1 MMSCINV
8 PVSVLISY
16 LEKDHSMIETRRLK
30 NVVIFVQTIL
40 SFVLS
45 RNIIN
50 IYNDIARKY
59 ENVTVKDFRKYEKL
73 EYKKNKLKLDIDFL
87 NNCKQ
92 LGVYPKFLIFKL
104 LNVSN
109 KDALSVHKRL
119 LRSAINKRNK
129 ELQHLSKELSLS
141 VNILSTQLSTI
152 DFYILTNSITSYNK
166 KSLQKSL
173 YTQQKKL
180 CSLTKD
186 CNLTIFT
193 ANETITNLTQYELS
207 QEESDLLKTGLYFS
221 IQPDKIRKSEIF
233 TTFEKIHRSFL
244 NNLKSEETKSQIKVH
259 LSYLANSY
267 FYNDKPSPRILRQH
281 RVLRNLRKNKDIV
294 ITKPDQGNGVVI
306 LDRKLYNN
314 AIEEI
319 ISDSSKFEKLNE
331 DPTLKREASLQQFLR
346 KLKQINFFNE
356 IEYDK
361 LYPSGS
367 APARIYGTP
376 KMHKFSSSD
385 SFPKL
390 LPIVSS
396 IGTFNYNLARFLC
409 DLLSPLVPNDYSC
422 KDTFSFV
429 SQIKD
434 ANLSKTFLVSYDVTS
449 LFTNIPLQETIDIA
463 INLLFN
469 HNPNLNITRKE
480 LKKLFLFAT
489 SKTHFIFNSKFYNQI
504 DGVAM
509 GSPLAPVLAN
519 IFMGFHE
526 SKWLNEYNLN
536 KPKFYLR
543 YVDDILAAFDYEHD
557 SLNFLNSRHPNIKFT
572 REKQNNHSI
581 AFLDVFISGIN
592 N

>member
-1 MMSCINV
+1 M
-8 PVSVLISY
+8 
-16 LEKDHSMIETRRLK
+16 
-30 NVVIFVQTIL
+30 
-40 SFVLS
+40 
-45 RNIIN
+45 
-50 IYNDIARKY
+50 
-59 ENVTVKDFRKYEKL
+59 
-73 EYKKNKLKLDIDFL
+73 
-87 NNCKQ
+87 
-92 LGVYPKFLIFKL
+92 YPKFLIFKL
-104 LNVSN
+104 PNVSN
-109 KDALSVHKRL
+109 KDALSVRKRL

-141 VNILSTQLSTI
+141 VNFLSTQLSTI

-173 YTQQKKL
+173 YTQQKNL
-180 CSLTKD
+180 SSLTKD
-186 CNLTIFT
+186 CNLPIFT
-193 ANETITNLTQYELS
+193 ANETITNLKQYELS
-207 QEESDLLKTGLYFS
+207 QEESDLLKAGLYFS

-244 NNLKSEETKSQIKVH
+244 NNLKSEESKSQIKAH

-267 FYNDKPSPRILRQH
+267 FYNCKPSPRILRQH

-294 ITKPDQGNGVVI
+294 ITKPDKGNEVAI

-319 ISDSSKFEKLNE
+319 ISDSCKFEKVNE
-331 DPTLKREASLQQFLR
+331 DPNLKREASLKR
-346 KLKQINFFNE
+346 KLKQKNFFNE

-367 APARIYGTP
+367 GPARIYGTP

-390 LPIVSS
+390 RPIVSS

-429 SQIKD
+429 SQIKN
-434 ANLSKTFLVSYDVTS
+434 ANLPKKFLVSYDVTS
-449 LFTNIPLQETIDIA
+449 LFTNIPPQETIDIA
-463 INLLFN
+463 INLIFN

-480 LKKLFLFAT
+480 LQKLLLFAA
-489 SKTHFIFNSKFYNQI
+489 SKTHFIFNNKFYNQI
-504 DGVAM
+504 NGIAM

-519 IFMGFHE
+519 IFMGFHK

-543 YVDDILAAFDYEHD
+543 YVDDILAAFDNEHD
-557 SLNFLNSRHPNIKFT
+557 SLNFLNFLNNRHPNIKFT
-572 REKQNNHSI
+572 VEKQNNHSI

-592 N
+592 NQNLTLQTHHKSTYTGLLLNFKSFTSFSYKISLIKCLIYRLFKICNTWNSFHNDI